1 MKEMNKIMKIL
12 LMSAAIMALT
22 SCVKEKLE
30 VTYNKQEETISKYI
44 DSALGKNDEATVA
57 HIGGSNRLTTVQGE
71 GEELRS
77 DGNIT
82 FYYAGY
88 IFEGSINPANMFTT
102 NRKASADDAGWDL
115 TDGNYEAL
123 TINMKDDKLLPG
135 LRSGLTGV
143 KAGEECEI
151 IFSGK
156 YGFGKRE
163 FGIIPANSA
172 LLYKIWVI
180 SISNE

>member
-1 MKEMNKIMKIL
+1 MRNSIKIL
-12 LMSAAIMALT
+12 ALILTVMASA

-30 VTYNKQEETISKYI
+30 VTYNKQEESISKYL
-44 DSALGKNDEATVA
+44 DSALSKNEEYTV
-57 HIGGSNRLTTVQGE
+57 INNGGSNRLTLVQGE
-71 GEELRS
+71 GEGLTP

-88 IFEGSINPANMFTT
+88 TFEGSFNASGLFGT
-102 NRKASADDAGWDL
+102 NRKASADDAGWKL
-115 TDGNYEAL
+115 TDGEFEAL
-123 TINMKDDKLLPG
+123 TLNMKDSKLLPG
-135 LRSGLTGV
+135 LRSGLEGV

-151 IFSGK
+151 LFSGK
-156 YGFGKRE
+156 YGFGDKN

-172 LLYKIWVI
+172 LLYKIWVV